1 MGGSTPKPDP
11 NIGIAAKKSAETG
24 EMMLN
29 WMKDQAQITNGWATE
44 DRARA
49 KTVFEPM
56 QDAFIAE
63 ANGFATPERKQAAA
77 DAAAADVG
85 LQAAQAGEIQKRQ
98 AMAMGVNP
106 MSGRFI
112 NASAKAGTD
121 AALASAGAG
130 NLARRT
136 VDDQGRQMRA
146 AAVNMGSGM
155 MVNPLNSMQT
165 SSGSVQSG
173 GSAAMSGY
181 GQQGNLL
188 NMDFQNRM
196 QAYQQ
201 QQTGIG
207 GLFGALGSV
216 AGAFI
221 PSSKEIKHG
230 KQPVDALG
238 AIREMPVEQWT
249 YNEGQGDGGTH
260 VGPYAEDFQKAT
272 GVGDGKSIDAITMM
286 GLTMGAVR
294 ELDAKVSQIQA
305 MMGGEYEDEATEDK
319 ASDAAEDAAE
329 GEMDDPKMPMA
340 MGAIPPKRKMK
351 PQGAARMVA

>member
-1 MGGSTPKPDP
+1 MGKAPKPDP

-63 ANGFATPERKQAAA
+63 ANGFASPERKQAAA

-121 AALASAGAG
+121 AALAGAGAG
-130 NLARRT
+130 NLARRS
-136 VDDQGRQMRA
+136 VDDQGRQLRA
-146 AAVNMGSGM
+146 AAVNMGSGLA
-155 MVNPLNSMQT
+155 VNPAQSMGI
-165 SSGSVQSG
+165 SNGAVQAG
-173 GSAAMSGY
+173 GGAAMQGY

-201 QQTGIG
+201 QQAGIG

-216 AGAFI
+216 AGALPAGFFA
-221 PSSKEIKHG
+221 SSKEIKHD
-230 KQPVDALG
+230 KAPVDALG
-238 AIREMPVEQWT
+238 AIRDMPVEQWT
-249 YNEGQGDGGTH
+249 YNEGEGDGGTH
-260 VGPYAEDFQKAT
+260 VGPYAEDFQAAT

-294 ELDAKVSQIQA
+294 ELDEKVTQLQTI
-305 MMGGEYEDEATEDK
+305 MGGKGKPDAK
-319 ASDAAEDAAE
+319 APA
-329 GEMDDPKMPMA
+329 MA
-340 MGAIPPKRKMK
+340 MGAIQ
-351 PQGAARMVA
+351 PQQPSNKSQRAVRMAA

>member
-1 MGGSTPKPDP
+1 MGGSAPKPDP

-136 VDDQGRQMRA
+136 VDDQGRQLRA
-146 AAVNMGSGM
+146 AAVNMGSGL

-181 GQQGNLL
+181 GQQGQLL
-188 NMDFQNRM
+188 NTDFQNRM
-196 QAYQQ
+196 QAYKESQA
-201 QQTGIG
+201 GIG

-216 AGAFI
+216 AGALI

-238 AIREMPVEQWT
+238 AIRDMPVEQWT

-260 VGPYAEDFQKAT
+260 VGPYAEDFHAAT

-294 ELDAKVSQIQA
+294 ELDAKVSSLQD
-305 MMGGEYEDEATEDK
+305 ML
-319 ASDAAEDAAE
+319 SRAEDAEEVDGGA
-329 GEMDDPKMPMA
+329 PSVA
-340 MGAIPPKRKMK
+340 MGAMAPKGMTK
-351 PQGAARMVA
+351 PRSTARMAA